1 MLGWLMNYRENSG
14 RQAAARAITANCH
27 PPPRPQRHGTGP
39 DNILQQRERETR
51 AMPPLSGYSEVRLCT
66 LVTSWYL
73 PTSSLFPTSPL
84 NVFLMKVTVGLLN
97 GKASLKCVS
106 LRSGL
111 RKTVP

>member
-51 AMPPLSGYSEVRLCT
+51 AMPPLSGYSEVRLCI

-73 PTSSLFPTSPL
+73 PASSLFPTSPL
-84 NVFLMKVTVGLLN
+84 NVFLMKVTVGLL
-97 GKASLKCVS
+97 KWESFLEMRVS
-106 LRSGL
+106 
-111 RKTVP
+111 